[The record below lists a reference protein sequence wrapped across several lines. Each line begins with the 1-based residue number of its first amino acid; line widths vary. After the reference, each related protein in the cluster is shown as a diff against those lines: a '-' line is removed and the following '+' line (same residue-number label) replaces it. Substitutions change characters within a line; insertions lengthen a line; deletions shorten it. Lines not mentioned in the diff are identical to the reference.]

1 MAIVGEATI
10 RLGFDGKSL
19 KASVDKETPQ
29 INGALSKIGGAARIT
44 GKTIALGL
52 TTGFQVTKG
61 VIGGVA
67 GAAIKS
73 YGEFEQLAGGIDTL
87 YGKSADVMMKNAQ
100 NAYKTAGMSANEYM
114 ETATSFAGSL
124 VQSLGGDTAKAA
136 KYADRAIQDMSD
148 NANKMG
154 TDIGMIQNAYQGF
167 AKGNF
172 TMLDNLKLGYGGTRS
187 EMKRL
192 LDDAGKLS
200 GKKFDISSYADI
212 TEAIH
217 VIQSLNKNMKISG
230 TTAEE
235 AGTTIQGSFGMAKA
249 ALQNLA
255 TGLVD
260 PNADIGKLVD
270 NMITSIFGDGTTKN
284 KGLLGNILPAVQRA
298 ITGIAKALPR
308 LIKELVSNLT
318 PLLKEIIPPLMEATT
333 QVFVAIVEA
342 LPVIAPILADGL
354 AQMIITLIPYIP
366 TILGAFFNAIFT
378 FIGAFF
384 GKIGEYI
391 GPWLSQTLG
400 GMATAIGNWFTG
412 LGTAISAFFGD
423 FAQAAVEKID
433 AFAQGFRN
441 AINNIKNWFASIPA
455 FFSSIIGKIGD
466 KVRQFGA
473 KVGDIVGGA
482 FKAVV
487 NGVLGFIENF
497 INAPI
502 RAINGLIDKINS
514 VPGIDLG
521 KLNEFHLPRLAK
533 GGLATG
539 STLANIGEAGAE
551 AVIPLERNTD
561 TWAGPLARAI
571 ADQFSEQG
579 IGGAGEITVYM
590 TNNINNNLDAD
601 EIGQRLMTSIRRA
614 A

>member
-1 MAIVGEATI
+1 MATVGEATI
-10 RLGFDGKSL
+10 KLAFDGKSL
-19 KASVDKETPQ
+19 KASAEKEAPQ
-29 INGALSKIGGAARIT
+29 INSTLSKIGGAAKIT

-52 TTGFQVTKG
+52 TAGFQVTKG
-61 VIGGVA
+61 VIEGVA

-87 YGKSADVMMKNAQ
+87 YGRSADVMMKNAQ

-114 ETATSFAGSL
+114 QTATSFAGSL
-124 VQSLGGDTAKAA
+124 VQSLGGNTAKAA

-167 AKGNF
+167 AKQNF
-172 TMLDNLKLGYGGTRS
+172 TMLDNLKLGYGGTKG
-187 EMKRL
+187 EMERL
-192 LDDAGKLS
+192 LEDAEKLS

-217 VIQSLNKNMKISG
+217 IIQKQMKITG

-249 ALQNLA
+249 ALHNLA

-284 KGLLGNILPAVQRA
+284 KGLLGNILPALQRA
-298 ITGIAKALPR
+298 ITGIAKALPK

-333 QVFVAIVEA
+333 QVFVAIVQA
-342 LPVIAPILADGL
+342 LPTIAPLLADGL
-354 AQMIITLIPYIP
+354 AQMLVTLIPYLP

-378 FIGAFF
+378 FVGAFF

-391 GPWLSQTLG
+391 GPWLAETLG
-400 GMATAIGNWFTG
+400 GMATAIGNWFREIG
-412 LGTAISAFFGD
+412 IAISTFLGD
-423 FAQAAVEKID
+423 FAQAAVEKI
-433 AFAQGFRN
+433 ATFAQGFWQ
-441 AINNIKNWFASIPA
+441 AIQNIKNWFASIPA
-455 FFSSIIGKIGD
+455 FFAGIIGKIGE

-497 INAPI
+497 INTPI
-502 RAINGLIDKINS
+502 RAINGLIDTINN

-521 KLNEFHLPRLAK
+521 RLDEFHLPRLAK

-551 AVIPLERNTD
+551 AVIPLERNPD
-561 TWAGPLARAI
+561 SWAAPLARAI
-571 ADQFSEQG
+571 ADQFTEQG
-579 IGGAGEITVYM
+579 IGGAGITVYM

>member
-1 MAIVGEATI
+1 MATVGEATI
-10 RLGFDGKSL
+10 KLNFDGKSL
-19 KASVDKETPQ
+19 KASAEKETPQ
-29 INGALSKIGGAARIT
+29 ITGALSKIGSAAKTT
-44 GKTIALGL
+44 GKVVGLGL
-52 TTGFQVTKG
+52 AAGFQVTKG
-61 VIGGVA
+61 VIA
-67 GAAIKS
+67 GLSSVAIKS
-73 YGEFEQLAGGIDTL
+73 YGDFEQLAGGIDTL
-87 YGKSADVMMKNAQ
+87 YGKSASTMMKNAQ

-136 KYADRAIQDMSD
+136 KYADQAIRDMSD

-172 TMLDNLKLGYGGTRS
+172 TMLDNLKLGYGGTKG
-187 EMKRL
+187 EMERL
-192 LDDAGKLS
+192 LEDAEKLS
-200 GKKFDISSYADI
+200 GKKFDIASYADI

-217 VIQSLNKNMKISG
+217 VIQSLNKNMKITG
-230 TTAEE
+230 TTAKE

-255 TGLVD
+255 TGLAD

-270 NMITSIFGDGTTKN
+270 NLITSIFGDGTAKN
-284 KGLLGNILPAVQRA
+284 KGLLGNVLPALQRA
-298 ITGIAKALPR
+298 IAGIAKALPK
-308 LIKELVSNLT
+308 LVKELVSNLT

-400 GMATAIGNWFTG
+400 GMAAAIGNWFTG
-412 LGTAISAFFGD
+412 LGTAISTFLGD
-423 FAQAAVEKID
+423 FAQAAVEKI
-433 AFAQGFRN
+433 ATFAQGFRN

-455 FFSSIIGKIGD
+455 FFAGVIGKIGE

-497 INAPI
+497 INTPI
-502 RAINGLIDKINS
+502 RAINGLIDTINN

-521 KLNEFHLPRLAK
+521 RLDEFHLPRLAK

-551 AVIPLERNTD
+551 AVIPLERNPD
-561 TWAGPLARAI
+561 SWAAPLARAI
-571 ADQFSEQG
+571 ADQFTEQG
-579 IGGAGEITVYM
+579 IGGAGITVYM